1 MLSGP
6 QSKSQSAIE
15 GKQFTV
21 VANHSGGYSVHVVL
35 CYIQYH
41 VIWKKKE
48 NKENMEQEPR
58 SETRGL
64 LIICTLQIIRK
75 KIDDQT
81 TITAS

>member
-1 MLSGP
+1 M
-6 QSKSQSAIE
+6 
-15 GKQFTV
+15 
-21 VANHSGGYSVHVVL
+21 
-35 CYIQYH
+35 
-41 VIWKKKE
+41 KKE

-64 LIICTLQIIRK
+64 LIICTLQIIRM